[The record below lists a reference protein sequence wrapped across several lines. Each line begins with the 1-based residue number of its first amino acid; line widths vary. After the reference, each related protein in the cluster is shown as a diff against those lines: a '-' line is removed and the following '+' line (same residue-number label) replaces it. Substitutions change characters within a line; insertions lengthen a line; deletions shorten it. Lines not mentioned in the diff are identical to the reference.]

1 MAPFIAGADR
11 NGTVPSETEYEELPR
26 GRVMYNGKTCQFIL
40 LADRCILKRKT
51 LVMQIKKEMGLPKNT
66 EVGRDSHYRC
76 FACLSGRP
84 D

>member
-1 MAPFIAGADR
+1 
-11 NGTVPSETEYEELPR
+11 
-26 GRVMYNGKTCQFIL
+26 MYNGKTRQFIL
-40 LADRCILKRKT
+40 LADRCILKRKA
-51 LVMQIKKEMGLPKNT
+51 LVRQIKKEMGLPKNT